1 MLSRMSCTD
10 EEQRGGLGK
19 GQEVSGETGGVGQAQ
34 ARFGH
39 SMALLMTG
47 LLTRSA
53 A

>member
-1 MLSRMSCTD
+1 MPSKMACTD
-10 EEQRGGLGK
+10 EEQRGDLGE
-19 GQEVSGETGGVGQAQ
+19 GQEVSGGTGGVGQAQ

-47 LLTRSA
+47 MLTRSA